1 MFVGQG
7 KTLSH
12 YCSFFFFFTTVPF
25 PLLYMYANVCCTL
38 YTSHLMFV
46 HLGGLMDSNGMFN
59 QKSCFH
65 LYRCRGLICHTHV
78 APKFSHAGSHELASA
93 AGRTATRTHSHT
105 PKNWVSAAPL
115 NQQMSC
121 VVSRGYGGY
130 WQWTS
135 STGEGVVCL
144 ITRAAF
150 QFHNWLNSLLS
161 STRLIWHRGLA
172 RGSVC
177 ERVRI

>member
-7 KTLSH
+7 KTL
-12 YCSFFFFFTTVPF
+12 YLTILLFFLTTVPF

-65 LYRCRGLICHTHV
+65 LYCCRGLICHTHV
-78 APKFSHAGSHELASA
+78 APKFSHAQTRGQPWTGISGWPLSSA
-93 AGRTATRTHSHT
+93 HTHSHT

-121 VVSRGYGGY
+121 AVSRCYGGY

-135 STGEGVVCL
+135 STGEGLFV
-144 ITRAAF
+144 
-150 QFHNWLNSLLS
+150 
-161 STRLIWHRGLA
+161 
-172 RGSVC
+172 
-177 ERVRI
+177 

>member
-7 KTLSH
+7 KTL
-12 YCSFFFFFTTVPF
+12 YLTILLFFLTTVPF

-93 AGRTATRTHSHT
+93 AGRTAARTHTHT
-105 PKNWVSAAPL
+105 HPKTEWVQL
-115 NQQMSC
+115 L
-121 VVSRGYGGY
+121 
-130 WQWTS
+130 
-135 STGEGVVCL
+135 L
-144 ITRAAF
+144 INKWVA
-150 QFHNWLNSLLS
+150 LLADATVAIDS
-161 STRLIWHRGLA
+161 ELAVQA
-172 RGSVC
+172 RGCLSNNQGC
-177 ERVRI
+177 ISISQFAEQSA